1 VRVDTPNVGIRAL
14 AHPFARVAILAATVV
29 LGLPQAAAATVY
41 DKALYDELV
50 VDGATPEEA
59 RCVSALSG
67 ARVTLERYVDGY
79 FVAVVVE
86 DPNAGPRADLQET
99 GDDGAYSWE
108 VGEGEYRVSVTKRGY
123 WRAFSGIVTGPAAV
137 LDLDVAL
144 KRRPG
149 TAPPQPRDC
158 GELEQPEPEP
168 EPEEPADHEPKTNDP
183 EPEPKAT
190 CLLRPVNAR
199 VRGASVTKVV
209 YFLDNRRIKTVSRP
223 DGEGVYGVT
232 VKRASL
238 SRGTHVLRAKVVF
251 VRSANRRPEFLRLA
265 IRRCPERMGSRV
277 AKASTRKGCGERP
290 FRAWVR
296 ASQVRR
302 VFFRLNGR
310 KLKTVSAADWRG
322 RYGVVVR
329 PARLRKGRHVLKA
342 EIEFLR
348 GGDVARRT
356 VRFRFRNC
364 A

>member
-1 VRVDTPNVGIRAL
+1 MGIRAF
-14 AHPFARVAILAATVV
+14 AHPFARVAILAATIV
-29 LGLPQAAAATVY
+29 LGLPQAAAGTVY

-50 VDGATPEEA
+50 ADGATPEEA

-67 ARVTLERYVDGY
+67 ARVALERYVDGY

-86 DPNAGPRADLQET
+86 DPNAGPRADTQET
-99 GDDGAYSWE
+99 GEDGVYSWE
-108 VGEGEYRVSVTKRGY
+108 VGEGEYRVSVTKSGY
-123 WRAFSGIVTGPAAV
+123 WRTFSGIVTGPAAV

-149 TAPPQPRDC
+149 TPPPQPRDC

-168 EPEEPADHEPKTNDP
+168 GPEPGEPADHEPKTNDP
-183 EPEPKAT
+183 EPEREPKAT

-199 VRGASVTKVV
+199 VRGQLVTKVV
-209 YFLDNRRIKTVSRP
+209 YFLDNRRIKTISRP
-223 DGEGVYGVT
+223 DADGVYGVT
-232 VKRASL
+232 VERTSL

-277 AKASTRKGCGERP
+277 AKASTRKGCGGRP

-296 ASQVRR
+296 ATQVRR
-302 VFFRLNGR
+302 VSFRLNGR

-348 GGDVARRT
+348 GADVEWRT